1 MSHNFR
7 IKRGR
12 KAIREFETM
21 KLNAEFNVL
30 KKETTRR
37 KLSTTERKR
46 FVTLARGKLQGKF

>member
-12 KAIREFETM
+12 KAIREFESM

-30 KKETTRR
+30 KTETRRR
-37 KLSTTERKR
+37 KLTNPERKR
-46 FVTLARGKLQGKF
+46 FVELARGKLQGKF